1 MEENTIEKYIKNNIL
16 DIEQLIKDYKTYIYT
31 IAKNNSKGF
40 LKNEDIEEIV
50 SDTFLTIWHNKNK
63 IEKNKMLKN
72 YISAVTKNLVLKKF
86 REKQSSNLNISLND
100 ENLSSEYNDI
110 EYVYENSLIEK
121 TINEE
126 LKNFTKLE
134 YQIFTKYYY
143 FSKSIKE
150 IASEM
155 NISESLVKVKLHRVR
170 KKLKERLKSKGIIP
184 KNLVI
189 VFAILLIAIS
199 SFVIAKEIIKHFFL
213 DSSDGVENALNNG
226 YIESYEMK
234 ENN

>member
-86 REKQSSNLNISLND
+86 REKQ
-100 ENLSSEYNDI
+100 
-110 EYVYENSLIEK
+110 K
-121 TINEE
+121 
-126 LKNFTKLE
+126 
-134 YQIFTKYYY
+134 
-143 FSKSIKE
+143 
-150 IASEM
+150 
-155 NISESLVKVKLHRVR
+155 
-170 KKLKERLKSKGIIP
+170 
-184 KNLVI
+184 
-189 VFAILLIAIS
+189 
-199 SFVIAKEIIKHFFL
+199 
-213 DSSDGVENALNNG
+213 
-226 YIESYEMK
+226 
-234 ENN
+234 

>member
-16 DIEQLIKDYKTYIYT
+16 DIEQLIKDYKKYIYT

-40 LKNEDIEEIV
+40 LSNEDIEEIV

-126 LKNFTKLE
+126 LKILQNWN
-134 YQIFTKYYY
+134 IKYLL
-143 FSKSIKE
+143 SI
-150 IASEM
+150 I
-155 NISESLVKVKLHRVR
+155 ISLRV
-170 KKLKERLKSKGIIP
+170 
-184 KNLVI
+184 
-189 VFAILLIAIS
+189 
-199 SFVIAKEIIKHFFL
+199 
-213 DSSDGVENALNNG
+213 
-226 YIESYEMK
+226 
-234 ENN
+234 